1 MIIASAEKEK
11 HFHAYLSVLGFGI
24 IHIVTICAR
33 LHGNVESMAVLSS
46 GGLDGGRQRDSII
59 LTFQEA
65 KISVLEFDDS
75 IHGLR
80 TR

>member
-1 MIIASAEKEK
+1 
-11 HFHAYLSVLGFGI
+11 
-24 IHIVTICAR
+24 
-33 LHGNVESMAVLSS
+33 MAVLSS
-46 GGLDGGRQRDSII
+46 GGLDGGKRRDSII

-80 TR
+80 TRLVKCTPFRQVKVIYIEMSKEQREIGSSQFPVFILV